1 MFFFHSQYFEECP
14 LMKTSQPLSHR
25 IYHSHTSHKSLNSSL
40 VSYINHSHT
49 PQNTQRNQLSCFIA
63 VILII
68 DNMQHYL
75 SSPCILL
82 KFNTEMISGQSS
94 FEGTHG
100 LHVIKFSDKVKG
112 HAKCKTYI
120 FKFSVSIT
128 LSRNETNQSER

>member
-1 MFFFHSQYFEECP
+1 
-14 LMKTSQPLSHR
+14 MKTSQPLSHR

-49 PQNTQRNQLSCFIA
+49 PQNTQEESAELFHSCHF
-63 VILII
+63 LI
-68 DNMQHYL
+68 DDMQHYL